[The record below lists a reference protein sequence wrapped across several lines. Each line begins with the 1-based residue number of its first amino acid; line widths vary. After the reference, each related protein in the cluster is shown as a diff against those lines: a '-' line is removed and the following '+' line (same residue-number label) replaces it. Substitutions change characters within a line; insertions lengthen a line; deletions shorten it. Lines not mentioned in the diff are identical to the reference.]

1 MIMVNE
7 VAARG
12 GGGCGGHRGSGHGGS
27 RGCGG
32 VGHVRSCGT
41 SNHTCNEIKWSC
53 FQVWQ

>member
-7 VAARG
+7 VAAKG

-27 RGCGG
+27 RGRGG

-41 SNHTCNEIKWSC
+41 STHTCSEIKWSC
-53 FQVWQ
+53 F